1 MQVRTEV
8 EVVRGRKADAKHA
21 SSLALSRAPERE
33 SETGNLAL
41 MSDPVVAHIH
51 AWLREHEQDLLAD
64 TRRMLQIPSL
74 ESEAVPNGPFGE
86 QNRRALDLALELGNS
101 FGMATKDL
109 DGYAGYAEIGS
120 GEKLVVSL
128 GHLDVVPV
136 SDGWK
141 HAPFGAEIDGEYL
154 YSRGAVDDKGPT
166 MASFYAIRA
175 IRECVPDLKVRLR
188 QVFGCNEES
197 GFKCVE
203 HYVKVEGAPTLGV
216 APDSMWPLVHGE
228 KNIGS
233 PTISAPLVSA
243 SVKLLDVQG
252 GERTNIVLDRVSAKL
267 QVSEEA
273 ARKHVDDKL
282 ADAWDKNVTWSWS
295 GDVLDIVALGK
306 AAHGSTPFMGD
317 SAAMR
322 IFRFLTDIA
331 PLDAQ
336 ESFANLLRSTH
347 PSGNGIGIHGRD
359 EGSGPLTANL
369 GVIQVKGDRIWMSW
383 SIRYPVSWTADYLQG
398 RMVEKLTALGW
409 QLESFKDSRGLFFPL
424 DHPLVKTIMDVYEA
438 ETGERGKPEVMGGGT
453 YARAIPN
460 CVSIGCGWEGDG
472 LAHENDERIKIE
484 HLFKAARIYA
494 HIFYKLTQIA

>member
-1 MQVRTEV
+1 MR
-8 EVVRGRKADAKHA
+8 R
-21 SSLALSRAPERE
+21 
-33 SETGNLAL
+33 GNLVP
-41 MSDPVVAHIH
+41 MSDPTVARIH
-51 AWLREHEQDLLAD
+51 AWLKDHEQELLAN

-74 ESEAVPNGPFGE
+74 ESAPEPNAPFGAE
-86 QNRRALDLALELGNS
+86 NRRALDLALELGRE

-136 SDGWK
+136 GKGWK

-154 YSRGAVDDKGPT
+154 YARGAVDDKGPT

-175 IRECVPDLKVRLR
+175 IKECVPDLPVRLR

-203 HYVKVEGAPTLGV
+203 HYVQVEGAPTLGV
-216 APDSMWPLVHGE
+216 APDSSWPLVHGE

-233 PTISAPLVSA
+233 PTVSLPLFKG
-243 SVKLLDVQG
+243 SVTLLDLKG
-252 GERTNIVLDRVSAKL
+252 GERTNIVLDHVTARLEVSD
-267 QVSEEA
+267 A

-282 ADAWDKNVTWSWS
+282 ADAWDRNVSWAWE
-295 GDVLDIVALGK
+295 GNVLAIDAKGK

-317 SAAMR
+317 SAGTRA
-322 IFRFLTDIA
+322 FRFLSEIV

-336 ESFANLLRSTH
+336 GYFTNLLKATH
-347 PSGNGIGIHGRD
+347 PSGNGIGVHGRD
-359 EGSGPLTANL
+359 EGTGPLTANL
-369 GVIQVKGDRIWMSW
+369 GVVKVVGDRLQLAW
-383 SIRYPVSWTADYLQG
+383 SLRYPVSWSAAFLRERLETKMA
-398 RMVEKLTALGW
+398 ELGW
-409 QLESFKDSRGLFFPL
+409 KLESLNDSRGLYFPL
-424 DHPLVKTIMDVYEA
+424 DHPLVKTIIDVYEA
-438 ETGERGKPEVMGGGT
+438 ETGEHGKPEVMGGGT

-460 CVSIGCGWEGDG
+460 CVSIGCGWDGDG
-472 LAHENDERIKIE
+472 LAHENDERIKVE

-494 HIFYKLTQIA
+494 HILYRLTQVA